1 MRKSRGRGAT
11 AASSRT
17 ASQSSSSRATPP
29 ESRASS
35 SSSNTSTQR
44 ALNNHSTM
52 KRTHSNCVTSDAPVN
67 QRQPLSPVNTT
78 PAVEPVEQRWEESE
92 GTYLHKKFKKMASA
106 VQSVEANPSTAIE
119 STKEPSERLPATTI
133 SSSIPS
139 TSIPTVP
146 IPTVIFE
153 KNDLPVRSN
162 TSMDPPTPAPAFSS
176 QFPLKHSALSM
187 LAPSAQP
194 IHNTPTTMTL
204 SSKVYVP
211 APSPS
216 PSKSG
221 QSMVHRDAQQVN
233 YFKSDYKGI
242 YTHYLSI

>member
-1 MRKSRGRGAT
+1 
-11 AASSRT
+11 
-17 ASQSSSSRATPP
+17 
-29 ESRASS
+29 
-35 SSSNTSTQR
+35 
-44 ALNNHSTM
+44 M
-52 KRTHSNCVTSDAPVN
+52 KRTHSNYVTSDTPVN

-106 VQSVEANPSTAIE
+106 VQSVDANPSTTIE
-119 STKEPSERLPATTI
+119 STKESSERIPATTI

-139 TSIPTVP
+139 TSVPTVP

-153 KNDLPVRSN
+153 KHDVPVRSS
-162 TSMDPPTPAPAFSS
+162 TSMDPPTTSPAFSS

-187 LAPSAQP
+187 LVPSSQP

-221 QSMVHRDAQQVN
+221 QSMVHRDAQQVS
-233 YFKSDYKGI
+233 YVKSDYK
-242 YTHYLSI
+242 L